1 MIHNFDTFS
10 EVKLYCFLQHSLGRQ
25 DCISVRN
32 FRWEFDKIC
41 GFLVYS
47 VQRGGSTSPK
57 ILVMTKKISNIIQPM
72 NLSVIIPVYNE
83 AGNIREILKRVEAQ
97 NLANEI
103 VVVDDGSTDGTRD
116 ILRELDGQTMV
127 RVILHERNQ
136 GKGAAVV
143 TGLKASR
150 GELLL
155 IQDAD
160 LEYDPRDYPQLLK
173 PIEEGLA
180 DVVYGSRFLGGPR
193 RVTMFWHMV
202 ANRMLTTM
210 TNILYDTILT
220 DMETG
225 YKVFRRGVVD
235 GMNIKARRFD
245 FEPEFTAKV
254 LKRHHRIF
262 EVPITFNPRDYS
274 EGKKIKLK
282 DAFEAVWTLLK
293 YRFVD

>member
-1 MIHNFDTFS
+1 
-10 EVKLYCFLQHSLGRQ
+10 
-25 DCISVRN
+25 
-32 FRWEFDKIC
+32 
-41 GFLVYS
+41 
-47 VQRGGSTSPK
+47 
-57 ILVMTKKISNIIQPM
+57 M
-72 NLSVIIPVYNE
+72 NLSVVIPVYNE
-83 AGNIREILKRVEAQ
+83 ADNISEILKRVQAQ
-97 NLANEI
+97 KLANEI

-116 ILRELDGQTMV
+116 VLKNLNGKKKV

-136 GKGAAVV
+136 GKGAAVM
-143 TGLKASR
+143 TGIRASV
-150 GELLL
+150 GDLLL

-160 LEYDPRDYPQLLK
+160 LEYDPRDYPALLK
-173 PIEEGLA
+173 PINEGIA
-180 DVVYGSRFLGGPR
+180 EVVYGSRFLGGPR
-193 RVTMFWHMV
+193 RVAMYWHMI
-202 ANRMLTTM
+202 ANRLLTSM

-225 YKVFRRGVVD
+225 YKVFRRDVID
-235 GMNIKARRFD
+235 GIKIRAKRFD

-274 EGKKIKLK
+274 QGKKIKLR

>member
-1 MIHNFDTFS
+1 
-10 EVKLYCFLQHSLGRQ
+10 
-25 DCISVRN
+25 
-32 FRWEFDKIC
+32 
-41 GFLVYS
+41 
-47 VQRGGSTSPK
+47 
-57 ILVMTKKISNIIQPM
+57 M
-72 NLSVIIPVYNE
+72 NLSVVIPVYNE
-83 AGNIREILKRVEAQ
+83 VSNIKEIIKRVQAQ
-97 NLANEI
+97 KLANEI
-103 VVVDDGSTDGTRD
+103 IIVDDGSSDGTRE
-116 ILRELDGQTMV
+116 LLKELDGKKKV

-143 TGLKASR
+143 TGMKASN
-150 GELLL
+150 GDILL

-160 LEYDPRDYPQLLK
+160 LEYDPRDYPQILK
-173 PIEEGLA
+173 PIEEGIA
-180 DVVYGSRFLGGPR
+180 DVVYGSRFLGGAH

-225 YKVFRRGVVD
+225 YKVFRRSVIEGVS
-235 GMNIKARRFD
+235 IRAKRFD

-274 EGKKIKLK
+274 QGKKIKLK
-282 DAFEAVWTLLK
+282 DAFEAVWTLVK